1 MTFSVAVL
9 AALATINPL
18 RLWSGLPGV
27 ERGHRVELTA
37 MGAALVIVASGVLA
51 TAAGP
56 ILGSLDISDP
66 TARIAAG
73 VAIVVIG
80 VRDAFSGPAEVE
92 PALAGRGAALVPVV
106 LPHLF
111 TPGLTL
117 LAISASADLG
127 VPAAVAVVSLGT
139 AAVVVLAAWS
149 SPTGPWARAV
159 RAGHVLTAGL
169 AIALGGALMLD
180 GVLDI

>member
-1 MTFSVAVL
+1 MSFAVALV
-9 AALATINPL
+9 AAIATVNPL
-18 RLWSGLPGV
+18 RLWSGLPGGQRR
-27 ERGHRVELTA
+27 ERVELAGLGAVTVV
-37 MGAALVIVASGVLA
+37 AALTFVAAASGPLLDA
-51 TAAGP
+51 
-56 ILGSLDISDP
+56 LDISHP

-80 VRDAFSGPAEVE
+80 VRDAFSPPATAE
-92 PALAGRGAALVPVV
+92 PSLPGRRAAVVPVA

-117 LAISASADLG
+117 LALSAAADRG
-127 VPAAVAVVSLGT
+127 VGQAVLVMGLATGL
-139 AAVVVLAAWS
+139 VVLAALWPA
-149 SPTGPWARAV
+149 PTGAAARAS

-169 AIALGGALMLD
+169 AIALGGSLMLD

>member
-1 MTFSVAVL
+1 MTVSVAVI

-18 RLWSGLPGV
+18 RLWSGLPGGQ
-27 ERGHRVELTA
+27 RGQRLELSA
-37 MGAALVIVASGVLA
+37 MGAGVVICVALVLA
-51 TAAGP
+51 TVAEP
-56 ILGSLDISDP
+56 ILDRLDISDP

-80 VRDAFSGPAEVE
+80 VRDAFSGPALVE
-92 PALAGRGAALVPVV
+92 PALAGRGAAFVPVV
-106 LPHLF
+106 VPHLF
-111 TPGLTL
+111 TPGLML
-117 LAISASADLG
+117 LVISASADLG
-127 VPAAVAVVSLGT
+127 VPVAVAGVSS
-139 AAVVVLAAWS
+139 AIVSVVVLAVWS
-149 SPTGPWARAV
+149 APTGPWARAV